1 MDLQTI
7 KDLITVI
14 GFIILICNQNR
25 TSQKDTEEK
34 AANWAKVNMKLDT
47 LCQSN
52 TDIKDD
58 LRSMKKENAAII
70 NEISVIKEQIKVAN
84 HRIEDLER
92 GIIK

>member
-14 GFIILICNQNR
+14 GFIILIWNQNR

-34 AANWAKVNMKLDT
+34 AANWVKVNMKLDT